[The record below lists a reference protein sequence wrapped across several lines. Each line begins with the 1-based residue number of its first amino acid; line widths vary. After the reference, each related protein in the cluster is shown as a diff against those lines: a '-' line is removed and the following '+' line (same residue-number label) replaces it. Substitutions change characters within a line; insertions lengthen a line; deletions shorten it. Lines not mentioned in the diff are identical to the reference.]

1 MDQKAALAVLYGMI
15 CRRFPIRPSAD
26 LCRRAA
32 TAALLLFILLLWAPF
47 SPTSAQSLAPDAPA
61 AEEAPAPADPYG
73 RGTPEGT
80 VGGFVDAIAA
90 ADHARASLYLNL
102 ENIPKARRE
111 TRGKEL
117 AEQLQSLLDR
127 GGTFLPRTAISS
139 KPEGHLDDG
148 LEPLIERV
156 GTIRSGDEKVDILL
170 ESVPSEIGPIWLIS
184 RETLKAVPGLF
195 AKGEEQTTTLERV
208 LPKPFLEETAFG
220 APIGHWL
227 ALFALA
233 VVCYFASWLL
243 IALILRIDT
252 WWYRFRHREARSVF
266 AAIAQPLR
274 LWLAAIAVTVIAPRL
289 GLSIVARELFA
300 RAVEVVAWFA
310 LAWLAWRVIDAV
322 GGVII
327 RRLQGHGSGQFAQ
340 LATFLRRLVKGL
352 VIIVGILAIF
362 DTLGYDM
369 TAGIA
374 ALGVG
379 GLALAL
385 GAQKLIE
392 NLVASITILAD
403 QPVRVGEFCK
413 VGDTMGTVEELGI
426 RSTRIRTL
434 DQTLVVI
441 PNSDFAAKPIE
452 NYSRRGQFWFHPT
465 LNLHQDTPPD
475 QLNTLLER
483 LREMLAAD
491 DRFLGPPRV
500 RLLGVGNDRLPIE
513 VFGYVRTTENDEFLL
528 VQEEVTLRM
537 LALVSEMGLSL
548 APPTSATTALFLP
561 AGSSVASPPQPGA
574 VQPGTIQQGAVQQGA
589 VQPGLQTGTPQPGTT
604 PNASGN
610 QS

>member
-1 MDQKAALAVLYGMI
+1 MIRRCFSSRQPAELARCAV
-15 CRRFPIRPSAD
+15 
-26 LCRRAA
+26 
-32 TAALLLFILLLWAPF
+32 TAALLLFILLLGG
-47 SPTSAQSLAPDAPA
+47 LGAPA
-61 AEEAPAPADPYG
+61 AAQLLPADASAEQEAVAPVDPYG
-73 RGTPEGT
+73 RATPEGT
-80 VGGFVDAIAA
+80 VDGFVTAIA
-90 ADHARASLYLNL
+90 DGDYARASLYLNL
-102 ENIPKARRE
+102 EHISKARRE
-111 TRGKEL
+111 KRGKQL
-117 AEQLQSLLDR
+117 AEQLQTLLDR

-139 KPEGHLDDG
+139 KAEGHLDDG
-148 LEPLIERV
+148 LEPLIDRV
-156 GTIRSGDEKVDILL
+156 GTIRSDGEKADILVEMV
-170 ESVPSEIGPIWLIS
+170 ESEAGPIWLIS
-184 RETLKAVPGLF
+184 SETLKLVPDMLSRSE
-195 AKGEEQTTTLERV
+195 AEAAPLEGV
-208 LPKPFLEETAFG
+208 LPRPILDQTAFG

-227 ALFALA
+227 TLIGLALL
-233 VVCYFASWLL
+233 CYFASWVL
-243 IALILRIDT
+243 IALALRVDA
-252 WWYRFRHREARSVF
+252 WWYRFRHRDARSVF

-274 LWLAAIAVTVIAPRL
+274 LLLAAIAVTIIAPRL
-289 GLSIVARELFA
+289 GLSIVARELFS
-300 RAVEVVAWFA
+300 RAVEVVSWVAI
-310 LAWLAWRVIDAV
+310 AWLAWRIIDAL

-327 RRLQGHGSGQFAQ
+327 RRLQGHGTGQFAQ
-340 LATFLRRLVKGL
+340 LAAFLRRLVKAL
-352 VIIVGILAIF
+352 VIVIGILAIF

-465 LNLHQDTPPD
+465 LNLHQSTPPD
-475 QLNTLLER
+475 QLNAFLER
-483 LREMLAAD
+483 LRDMLAAD
-491 DRFLGPPRV
+491 ERFLGPPRV

-513 VFGYVRTTENDEFLL
+513 VFGYVRTGDNDEFLL

-537 LALVSEMGLSL
+537 LALVAEMGLSL
-548 APPTSATTALFLP
+548 APPTNAMTATFVPGDNAPPGLHP
-561 AGSSVASPPQPGA
+561 GGSSPGGAAAATAAGTAGDNAARNGASAATPGNSPTNSPSA
-574 VQPGTIQQGAVQQGA
+574 RGG
-589 VQPGLQTGTPQPGTT
+589 
-604 PNASGN
+604 
-610 QS
+610 